1 MLTQLIG
8 EKARLEL
15 AVICRLLVKD
25 AHIWSL
31 RGKQGRHLQR
41 DARRCEMSPIKR
53 YPENYMMFVLNSI
66 IYPLLFFSLSVMSDS
81 LQLHRLEPVRLF
93 RPGGFLGKNTG
104 GDSFSFSRGSSQPR
118 DRNCI
123 SCKSAALQADCLLLS
138 HWVNPL
144 LIHLVLVSLSIISN
158 SLRPHGL

>member
-66 IYPLLFFSLSVMSDS
+66 IYPLLFFSLSVMSDFATPQTVACQS
-81 LQLHRLEPVRLF
+81 MGISRQEYWRGFIFLLQGISPTQGSKLHLLQVCHIAGRFVTAES
-93 RPGGFLGKNTG
+93 LGKPFTY
-104 GDSFSFSRGSSQPR
+104 P
-118 DRNCI
+118 
-123 SCKSAALQADCLLLS
+123 SCSC
-138 HWVNPL
+138 
-144 LIHLVLVSLSIISN
+144 
-158 SLRPHGL
+158 